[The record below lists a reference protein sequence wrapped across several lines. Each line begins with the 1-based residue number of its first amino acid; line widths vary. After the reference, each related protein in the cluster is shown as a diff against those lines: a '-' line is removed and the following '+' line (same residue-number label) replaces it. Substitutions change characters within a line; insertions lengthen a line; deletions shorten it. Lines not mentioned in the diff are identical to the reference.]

1 MTLIQRNS
9 ARVVPWNSILFCSRK
24 YSRGGTSFLSFFSL
38 LFPLVHARETFPL
51 AERVFQPGK
60 NVSFYQRIGGRAE
73 GAAGS
78 RGWLCKIH
86 STIRQARETNV
97 HFYTYVRRE
106 VSTDSCYTDSRNAK
120 KDRSSTA
127 GESTRK
133 YRFHHVTFV
142 IDSKDLLEVSSRFRF
157 RLDEG
162 SRLPLMT
169 GKMGGVSVRLV
180 H

>member
-97 HFYTYVRRE
+97 HFYTYIRRE
-106 VSTDSCYTDSRNAK
+106 VSILV
-120 KDRSSTA
+120 
-127 GESTRK
+127 TRIL
-133 YRFHHVTFV
+133 VTRRK
-142 IDSKDLLEVSSRFRF
+142 IDPAQLENRPASIDF
-157 RLDEG
+157 
-162 SRLPLMT
+162 T
-169 GKMGGVSVRLV
+169 T
-180 H
+180 